1 MSHSDDVEFA
11 LSRLSGPLPH
21 RAFSGPM
28 LEPVAVQRL
37 DKTEAPASTFFS
49 TQRSV
54 CAATCSLDFALS
66 TFRRWVCFSLF
77 IRSRCISKSAF
88 TISQGSNFDL
98 SIAKLSALGFIFGC
112 PPIATMSEPVPVP
125 FQPEGPQRGRG
136 RGRGGNWGWNRGR
149 GRGGRGGPS
158 RGGYQQ
164 PQRPDEN
171 TQTPATQA
179 PATQTP
185 ATQTPATQVR
195 DSGAN
200 ESAAGPSTQAQQAA
214 TPDVRDP
221 APQRGGRGSRRG
233 GRGFGQRS
241 MVVSHR
247 SRPVPGVSPAPAPPP
262 PGLSAD
268 APDFVPGQPVMPTR
282 NLK

>member
-1 MSHSDDVEFA
+1 MSHSDDVELPSHASLDPCRIA
-11 LSRLSGPLPH
+11 LLVGPGLNQWRFSAWTREDQKLLPLH
-21 RAFSGPM
+21 VF
-28 LEPVAVQRL
+28 LL
-37 DKTEAPASTFFS
+37 K
-49 TQRSV
+49 RSV
-54 CAATCSLDFALS
+54 CAATCSLDFTLS
-66 TFRRWVCFSLF
+66 TFRRRVCFSLF
-77 IRSRCISKSAF
+77 IRRRCISKSAF
-88 TISQGSNFDL
+88 STISHGPNFDF
-98 SIAKLSALGFIFGC
+98 SIARLSALGFIFGC
-112 PPIATMSEPVPVP
+112 PPIAAMSEPVPAP
-125 FQPEGPQRGRG
+125 SQPEGHQRGRG
-136 RGRGGNWGWNRGR
+136 RGRGGNWGWNRG

-171 TQTPATQA
+171 I
-179 PATQTP
+179 
-185 ATQTPATQVR
+185 QTPATQVP

-200 ESAAGPSTQAQQAA
+200 ESIAGPSTQPQQVA

-247 SRPVPGVSPAPAPPP
+247 SRPVPGGSPAPAPPP
-262 PGLSAD
+262 LGLSAA
-268 APDFVPGQPVMPTR
+268 APDFVPGQPVVPTR